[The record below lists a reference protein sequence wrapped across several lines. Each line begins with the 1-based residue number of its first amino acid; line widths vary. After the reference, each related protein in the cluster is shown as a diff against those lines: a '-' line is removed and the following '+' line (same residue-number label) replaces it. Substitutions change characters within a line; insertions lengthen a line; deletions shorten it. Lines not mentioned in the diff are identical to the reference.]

1 MRSYPFDPA
10 DRPQRADDALEL
22 TGGMPP
28 PERHGGPSYQAEGE
42 PYADED
48 DGYTTA
54 LPVVQRPNRLRWVMR
69 GIAALIVL
77 FVFAVGWLAVTAPL
91 SKSLQ
96 PPTPP
101 SITLLADDG
110 TPIARRGAILGAP
123 VDAAKLPKNV
133 TNAFLAIEDR
143 RFRTHWGIDPRG
155 ITRAFFHNIT
165 SKGRD
170 QGGSTITQQ
179 LAKNAFLDSDRT
191 AARKIREV
199 MIAFWLEAWLTK
211 DQILSRYLSN
221 VYFGDNV
228 YGLRAAARHYFGRTP
243 ENLSIGQAAMLAGL
257 VKAPSKLAPTINLKG
272 ARDRAALVVAAMVD
286 AGFLDKAEAATV
298 RPARPIADHTQ
309 VLPNGTYFAD
319 WVLPEARDRAGEIAT
334 ETTVQTTLD
343 RRLQRAAEHAVR
355 RAGLRQA
362 QVALVAMRPDG
373 RVVAMVGGKSYAD
386 SPFNRATQAQR
397 QPGSAFKL
405 FVYLAAM
412 RHGLTPD
419 SVVDDKPVTIANWSP
434 KNADGRYLGPITLR
448 QAFARSSNVA
458 AARITQQVGVA
469 NVIQAARDLGVTSPI
484 PNEATI
490 ALGTS
495 SMSLLELTSA
505 YAAILAERYPVH
517 AHGLEAAPAEHGIMA
532 ALTDRTHSLDG
543 TIHDE
548 MLDLLSASAE
558 TGTGRAAALSV
569 KTYGKT
575 GTTQDSRDALFVGFA
590 NGLVVGV
597 WVGNDDNTPN
607 AGLSGGGI
615 PARVWRD
622 FMQTALGVGPAAAPE
637 AVDDVDPD
645 ADNSISDT
653 LENFLDPSIIPPVEG
668 EIPGVGRLR
677 LRNGEIDF
685 APSRPDPRDRRR
697 QGPDDRAP
705 NRDQTDPSDG
715 Q

>member
-1 MRSYPFDPA
+1 MRSSPFDPS
-10 DRPQRADDALEL
+10 DHSVHDDDALEL
-22 TGGMPP
+22 TGGLPP
-28 PERHGGPSYQAEGE
+28 PRYRAYEPERDPDYG
-42 PYADED
+42 D
-48 DGYTTA
+48 YTTNF
-54 LPVVQRPNRLRWVMR
+54 PVVQRPNRWRWVMR
-69 GIAALIVL
+69 GVAAGIVL

-110 TPIARRGAILGAP
+110 KPIARRGATLDAP

-143 RFRTHWGIDPRG
+143 RFRSHWGVDPRG
-155 ITRAFFHNIT
+155 IARAFFHNMT

-199 MIAFWLEAWLTK
+199 MIAFWLEAWLSK

-228 YGLRAAARHYFGRTP
+228 YGLRAAARHYFARKP
-243 ENLSIGQAAMLAGL
+243 ENLSIAQAAMLAGL
-257 VKAPSKLAPTINLKG
+257 VKAPSRLAPTVNLQG
-272 ARDRAALVVAAMVD
+272 AQDRARLVVAAMVE
-286 AGFLDKAEAATV
+286 AKFLDKDDAADV
-298 RPARPIADHTQ
+298 RPARIVPDRAQI
-309 VLPNGTYFAD
+309 LPSGTYFAD
-319 WVLPEARDRAGEIAT
+319 WVLPEARDHAGEIAT

-343 RRLQRAAEHAVR
+343 RRLQTAAERAVR
-355 RAGLRQA
+355 RGGLRQA
-362 QVALVAMRPDG
+362 QIALVAMRPDG

-412 RHGLTPD
+412 RHGMTPD
-419 SVVDDKPVTIANWSP
+419 SVIDDKPITIANWSP

-469 NVIQAARDLGVTSPI
+469 NVIQAARDLGISTPI

-495 SMSLLELTSA
+495 SMSLLDLTSA
-505 YAAILAERYPVH
+505 YAAVAAEQYPVRPR
-517 AHGLEAAPAEHGIMA
+517 GLEDAPERDVLAT
-532 ALTDRTHSLDG
+532 LTDRRRPLTG
-543 TIHDE
+543 TVHDE
-548 MLDLLSASAE
+548 MLDLLAASAQS
-558 TGTGRAAALSV
+558 GTGRAAALSV
-569 KTYGKT
+569 PTYGKT
-575 GTTQDSRDALFVGFA
+575 GTTQDSRDALFIGFA
-590 NGLVVGV
+590 NGLVCGV

-607 AGLSGGGI
+607 RGLSGGGI

-622 FMQTALGVGPAAAPE
+622 FMQQALGVGAAAVPEPSPE
-637 AVDDVDPD
+637 AVDPD
-645 ADNSISDT
+645 AGNALDDT
-653 LENFLDPSIIPPVEG
+653 LENFLDPANIPPVEG
-668 EIPGVGRLR
+668 DIPGVGRIR

-685 APSRPDPRDRRR
+685 QPGRSDDREPNRDRRR
-697 QGPDDRAP
+697 QSPDDRAP
-705 NRDQTDPSDG
+705 PPRGPQDEQ
-715 Q
+715 

>member
-1 MRSYPFDPA
+1 MRSTPFDPSGGGYP
-10 DRPQRADDALEL
+10 DDGDALEL
-22 TGGMPP
+22 TGGLPP
-28 PERHGGPSYQAEGE
+28 PRHHAYVS
-42 PYADED
+42 
-48 DGYTTA
+48 DGDIDYGHYTTN
-54 LPVVQRPNRLRWVMR
+54 LPVVQRPNRWRWVMR
-69 GIAALIVL
+69 GMAAGIVL

-96 PPTPP
+96 PPVPP
-101 SITLLADDG
+101 TITLLAEDG
-110 TPIARRGAILGAP
+110 TPIARRGATLDAP

-143 RFRTHWGIDPRG
+143 RFRSHWGVDPRG
-155 ITRAFFHNIT
+155 IARAFFHNIT

-199 MIAFWLEAWLTK
+199 MIAFWLEAWLSK

-228 YGLRAAARHYFGRTP
+228 YGLRAAARHYFGRKP
-243 ENLSIGQAAMLAGL
+243 EDLSIAQAAMLAGL
-257 VKAPSKLAPTINLKG
+257 VKAPSKLAPTINLQG
-272 ARDRAALVVAAMVD
+272 ARDRAKLVVAAMVEAKFLSHDD
-286 AGFLDKAEAATV
+286 AADV
-298 RPARPIADHTQ
+298 RPARIVADKAQ

-319 WVLPEARDRAGEIAT
+319 WVLPEARDHAGEIST
-334 ETTVQTTLD
+334 QTTVRTTLD
-343 RRLQRAAEHAVR
+343 RRLQKTAERAVK

-362 QVALVAMRPDG
+362 QIALVAMRPDG
-373 RVVAMVGGKSYAD
+373 RVVAMIGGKSYAD

-412 RHGLTPD
+412 RHGMTPD
-419 SVVDDKPVTIANWSP
+419 SVIDDKPITIANWSP

-469 NVIQAARDLGVTSPI
+469 NVIQAARDLGVATPI

-490 ALGTS
+490 ALGTA
-495 SMSLLELTSA
+495 SMSLLDLTSA
-505 YAAILAERYPVH
+505 YAAVAAEQYPVRPR
-517 AHGLEAAPAEHGIMA
+517 GLEDAPERGVLAT
-532 ALTDRTHSLDG
+532 LTDRRRPLTGDL
-543 TIHDE
+543 HDE
-548 MLDLLSASAE
+548 MLDLLAASAQS
-558 TGTGRAAALSV
+558 GTGRAAALSV
-569 KTYGKT
+569 PTYGKT
-575 GTTQDSRDALFVGFA
+575 GTTQDSRDALFIGFA
-590 NGLVVGV
+590 NGLVCGV

-607 AGLSGGGI
+607 SGLSGGGI

-622 FMQTALGVGPAAAPE
+622 FMQQALGVGPAVAPEPVPE
-637 AVDDVDPD
+637 AVDPD
-645 ADNSISDT
+645 AGNSLGDT
-653 LENFLDPSIIPPVEG
+653 LENFLDPTAIPPVEG
-668 EIPGVGRLR
+668 DIPGVGRLR

-685 APSRPDPRDRRR
+685 QPDRQDERDPGRNRRRDRN
-697 QGPDDRAP
+697 DDRAP
-705 NRDQTDPSDG
+705 PPRPPDEEQ
-715 Q
+715 

>member
-1 MRSYPFDPA
+1 MRSSPFDPA
-10 DRPQRADDALEL
+10 DAQDDALEL
-22 TGGMPP
+22 SGGMPP
-28 PERHGGPSYQAEGE
+28 PRRAAYETDHDIDYG
-42 PYADED
+42 D
-48 DGYTTA
+48 YTTN
-54 LPVVQRPNRLRWVMR
+54 LPVVRRPNRWRWVMR
-69 GIAALIVL
+69 GLAAGIVL
-77 FVFAVGWLAVTAPL
+77 FVFAVSWLAVTAPL

-110 TPIARRGAILGAP
+110 TPIARRGATLDAP

-143 RFRTHWGIDPRG
+143 RFRSHWGVDPRG
-155 ITRAFFHNIT
+155 IARAFFHNMT
-165 SKGRD
+165 SRGRD

-199 MIAFWLEAWLTK
+199 MIAFWLETWLTK

-228 YGLRAAARHYFGRTP
+228 YGLRAAARHYFAKRP
-243 ENLSIGQAAMLAGL
+243 EDLSIAQAAMLAGL
-257 VKAPSKLAPTINLKG
+257 VKAPSKLAPTTNLQG
-272 ARDRAALVVAAMVD
+272 ARDRAKLVVAAMV
-286 AGFLDKAEAATV
+286 AAKFLDKDEAADV
-298 RPARPIADHTQ
+298 RPARIVPDRAQI
-309 VLPNGTYFAD
+309 LPNGTYFAD
-319 WVLPEARDRAGEIAT
+319 WVLPEARDHAGEIAT

-343 RRLQRAAEHAVR
+343 RRLQKAAERAVK

-362 QVALVAMRPDG
+362 QIALVAMRPDG

-412 RHGLTPD
+412 RHGMTPD
-419 SVVDDKPVTIANWSP
+419 SVIDDKPVTIANWSP

-469 NVIQAARDLGVTSPI
+469 NVIQAARDLGITTPI

-495 SMSLLELTSA
+495 SMSLLDLTSA
-505 YAAILAERYPVH
+505 YAAIAAEQYPVH
-517 AHGLEAAPAEHGIMA
+517 PRGLENAPERGVLAT
-532 ALTDRTHSLDG
+532 LTDRRRPLTGDLR
-543 TIHDE
+543 DE
-548 MLDLLSASAE
+548 MLDLLAASAQS
-558 TGTGRAAALSV
+558 GTGRAAALSV
-569 KTYGKT
+569 PTYGKT
-575 GTTQDSRDALFVGFA
+575 GTTQDSRDALFIGFA
-590 NGLVVGV
+590 NGLVCGV

-607 AGLSGGGI
+607 RGLSGGGI

-622 FMQTALGVGPAAAPE
+622 FMQSALGVGAAAVPE
-637 AVDDVDPD
+637 PAEAIDPD
-645 ADNSISDT
+645 AGNGADQSLD
-653 LENFLDPSIIPPVEG
+653 NFLDPANIPQVDG
-668 EIPGVGRLR
+668 EIPGVGRIR
-677 LRNGEIDF
+677 LRNGELDF
-685 APSRPDPRDRRR
+685 EPSRDDPREPVRDRRR
-697 QGPDDRAP
+697 DDRAP
-705 NRDQTDPSDG
+705 PPRDPQDEE
-715 Q
+715 